1 MLGDFLL
8 YEKKSKWHV
17 AILLYNLCME
27 YKDAIKLLRERMLVS
42 QVELAKILG
51 VSFATVNRWE
61 NGLHEP
67 TYAAKRKLKKLFDKN
82 GIRIGE

>member
-1 MLGDFLL
+1 
-8 YEKKSKWHV
+8 
-17 AILLYNLCME
+17 ME

-42 QVELAKILG
+42 QVELAKILS

-67 TYAAKRKLKKLFDKN
+67 TYVAKRKLKKLFDKN
-82 GIRIGE
+82 DIRIGE